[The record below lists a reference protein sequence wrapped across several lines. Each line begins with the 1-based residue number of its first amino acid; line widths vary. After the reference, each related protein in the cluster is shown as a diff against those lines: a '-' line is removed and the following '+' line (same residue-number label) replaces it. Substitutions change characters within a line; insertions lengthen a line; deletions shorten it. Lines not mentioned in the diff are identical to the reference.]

1 MRTTYSLCDSRIVY
15 LCMLFVW
22 SFFSRIGTCTGFW
35 CISVFFSIRHGS
47 QETSSTCEVNF
58 DDSVLFYNTLPSVPA
73 TVGQIGLPYDSE

>member
-1 MRTTYSLCDSRIVY
+1 MYVICLVLLFPYWY
-15 LCMLFVW
+15 LY
-22 SFFSRIGTCTGFW
+22 RFW

>member
-1 MRTTYSLCDSRIVY
+1 MIRGLFIYVCY
-15 LCMLFVW
+15 LFGPSFPVLVPVQVFGLFQY
-22 SFFSRIGTCTGFW
+22 
-35 CISVFFSIRHGS
+35 FFSIRHGS